1 MRLVRPRPLA
11 FSLLLL
17 VAACTA
23 APPGG
28 TPAPRGDIVA
38 EARAFMEAYGRDLR
52 AGDRAAIAAR
62 YDRRGAYFAGHGRSE
77 LETWAAIEAR
87 YRDDWSP
94 PAAFEWRDLAYEPA
108 GPDAVVV
115 SGLFTWS
122 RVAGDEPLLLSYT
135 GLLLR
140 QEGELRI
147 RLEDESMSP
156 QSLRRL
162 MPPDTTG
169 G

>member
-1 MRLVRPRPLA
+1 MRLTRPRPFA
-11 FSLLLL
+11 FAFLLL
-17 VAACTA
+17 AACTG
-23 APPGG
+23 APP
-28 TPAPRGDIVA
+28 TAAPAPREDIVA
-38 EARAFMEAYGRDLR
+38 EARAFMEGYARDLR
-52 AGDRAAIAAR
+52 TGDRAAIAAR
-62 YDRRGAYFAGHGRSE
+62 YDRRGAYFAGHGRRE
-77 LETWAAIEAR
+77 FEAWDAIQAR
-87 YRDDWSP
+87 YRDDWGP
-94 PAAFEWRDLAYEPA
+94 PAAFEWRDLEYEPA

-115 SGLFTWS
+115 TGLFTWS
-122 RVAGDEPLLLSYT
+122 RAAGDEPLLLSYT

-140 QEGELRI
+140 QDGELRI

>member
-1 MRLVRPRPLA
+1 MRRTRRYRLSFAV
-11 FSLLLL
+11 LLL
-17 VAACTA
+17 AACTSA
-23 APPGG
+23 APSG

-38 EARAFMEAYGRDLR
+38 EARAFMDGYAVDLR
-52 AGDRAAIAAR
+52 TGDRAAIAAR

-77 LETWAAIEAR
+77 LETWAQIEAR
-87 YRDDWSP
+87 YRDDWRP

-115 SGLFTWS
+115 TGLFTWT
-122 RVAGDEPLLLSYT
+122 RAADVEPLLLSYT

-140 QEGELRI
+140 QDGELRI

-156 QSLRRL
+156 QSLRQL
-162 MPPDTTG
+162 MPRDTTG